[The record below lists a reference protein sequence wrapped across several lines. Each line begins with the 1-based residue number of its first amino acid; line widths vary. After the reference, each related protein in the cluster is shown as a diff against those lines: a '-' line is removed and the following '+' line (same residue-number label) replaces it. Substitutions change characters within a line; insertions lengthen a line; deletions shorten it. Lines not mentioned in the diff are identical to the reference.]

1 MASTFSL
8 NSSSYQ
14 GRYMNLS
21 CSQTKDVAA
30 NKSIISWT
38 LTVTGGSDVRYST
51 GPTTVIINGQQVYY
65 CARQAWSINAFPVAK
80 GSTSGTITVDHNQY
94 GDASINVSLTT
105 AIYVGPGS
113 ATTSSGTWTLDSI
126 PRASQPSLS
135 STNFTIGDK
144 ITIYTNRASSAF
156 THEIFFKH
164 ADGTYYGSIAS
175 GVGDSWSWDTS
186 HIDSECRTSMS
197 YTADILLRTWNGGT
211 QIGDKTISFTANV
224 PNYDLHPV
232 PATISLNN
240 ENSVIND
247 WGIAVKGFT
256 KLNWSLTPQ
265 PSQYSNY
272 ITNYYLCLIPNKD
285 TFDADNSICD
295 LTNTTDTSGTTD
307 YLTYTPG
314 IYRVK
319 MTAKDSRDK
328 WSNYILRDPNDSTKP
343 LKITIYDY
351 NTPKIQSVSAFRC
364 DSNGTATDNGTY
376 LSIGCSGIVGAS
388 VEGRNGVSAVYQWK
402 IVGDEYSAKAS
413 IPTDPVSGFPVTNA
427 FEVKFTV
434 RDTVGSEVTRII
446 SIPLGKTD
454 FHLMPYGA
462 GFGMYHDSSP
472 DKHNILQSAWDLEI
486 KGNLMADFIVEQNMN
501 PDGWSYTKYA
511 SGKCELYGVVNA
523 TFINGYVLEGISSF
537 PFQLTAVYCVVGGMR
552 AVDNSFLDCNTNEK
566 VTADRFKA
574 FIYVHAVNGGFSS
587 DSSRTVSVY
596 VIGRYL

>member
-8 NSSSYQ
+8 KSSSHE
-14 GRYMNLS
+14 GRYMILS

-30 NKSIISWT
+30 NKSTISWT

-65 CARQAWSINAFPVAK
+65 CARQAWSINAFPTAK

-105 AIYVGPGS
+105 AIYVGAGS

-164 ADGTYYGSIAS
+164 ADGVYYGSIAS

-224 PNYDLHPV
+224 PNYDLSPV
-232 PATISLNN
+232 SATISLNN

-285 TFDADNSICD
+285 NFDADNSICD

-314 IYRVK
+314 TYRVK

-343 LKITIYDY
+343 LKITIYNY
-351 NTPKIQSVSAFRC
+351 NTPKIQSASAFRC

-454 FHLMPYGA
+454 FHLTPYGA
-462 GFGMYHDSSP
+462 GFGAYHDSNKP
-472 DKHNILQSAWDLEI
+472 DTIQSVWDLEI

-511 SGKCELYGVVNA
+511 SGKCELYGVVDT
-523 TFINGYVLEGISSF
+523 TFINGYVLEGVSFF

-552 AVDNSFLDCNTNEK
+552 AVDNSFLDCNTTEK
-566 VTADRFKA
+566 VTADSFKA
-574 FIYVHAVNGGFSS
+574 IVYVHAVNGGFPS
-587 DSSRTVSVY
+587 DSTRTVSVY